1 MIKEFSKT
9 RSQIIQIA
17 ASKLL
22 NWKDIL
28 LFLNSYSASD
38 VYLWLLYLSNK
49 GESVGMQNPEW
60 IDTVAT
66 IVPYLFEMLSVAIW
80 LMEFEIRHQNID
92 VAIVML
98 YVLFSRCFI
107 SL

>member
-1 MIKEFSKT
+1 MIREFIKT

-17 ASKLL
+17 VSKHL
-22 NWKDIL
+22 NWKHIL

-38 VYLWLLYLSNK
+38 VYLWLLYLFNRS
-49 GESVGMQNPEW
+49 ESVGMQNPEW
-60 IDTVAT
+60 IEIVAM
-66 IVPYLFEMLSVAIW
+66 IVPYSFEMLSMAIW
-80 LMEFEIRHQNID
+80 PMEFEIHRQNID

-98 YVLFSRCFI
+98 YVLFSCCFI